1 MSNETKN
8 KTAADTVAENLQ
20 AIAEAVKDNAPSAE
34 EIAQAAATIGAA
46 PAKPGKSESKP
57 KSKAKAEAT
66 ADASALRA
74 VGVEACKR
82 HQLTQAW
89 VTSDGQVFPQEGDAR
104 EHAKNLPS
112 KETLKVTAK

>member
-34 EIAQAAATIGAA
+34 EIAQAAATIGASSV
-46 PAKPGKSESKP
+46 KPGKSESKP
-57 KSKAKAEAT
+57 KSKAKAEG
-66 ADASALRA
+66 ADASVLRA

-104 EHAKNLPS
+104 EHARNLGD
-112 KETLKVTAK
+112 KTTLKVTAK

>member
-8 KTAADTVAENLQ
+8 KSAADTVAENVQ
-20 AIAEAVKDNAPSAE
+20 AIGQAVKDNAASVE
-34 EIAQAAATIGAA
+34 EVAQA
-46 PAKPGKSESKP
+46 KSGKGESKS
-57 KSKAKAEAT
+57 KSKAKTEGS

-112 KETLKVTAK
+112 NEILKVTAK

>member
-20 AIAEAVKDNAPSAE
+20 AIAQAVKDNAPSAE

-57 KSKAKAEAT
+57 KSKAKAEA

>member
-46 PAKPGKSESKP
+46 PAKSGKSESKP
-57 KSKAKAEAT
+57 KSKTKTEGT

-82 HQLTQAW
+82 HKLTQAW
-89 VTSDGQVFPQEGDAR
+89 VTSDGQVFPQEGDAKA
-104 EHAKNLPS
+104 HALNLGD
-112 KETLKVTAK
+112 KVILKVTPR

>member
-8 KTAADTVAENLQ
+8 KTAADTVAENVQ
-20 AIAEAVKDNAPSAE
+20 TTAEAVKDNAASAE
-34 EIAQAAATIGAA
+34 EIAQAAAAVGAA
-46 PAKPGKSESKP
+46 PAKSGKSESKP
-57 KSKAKAEAT
+57 KSKAKTEG

-74 VGVEACKR
+74 VGLEACKR

>member
-20 AIAEAVKDNAPSAE
+20 AIAIAVDNAPSAE

-46 PAKPGKSESKP
+46 PAKPGKSESKS
-57 KSKAKAEAT
+57 KSKAKSEA
-66 ADASALRA
+66 APDASALRA
-74 VGVEACKR
+74 VGLEACKR

-112 KETLKVTAK
+112 KEILKVTAK

>member
-8 KTAADTVAENLQ
+8 KSAAETVAENLQ
-20 AIAEAVKDNAPSAE
+20 AIAEVVKDNAPSAE
-34 EIAQAAATIGAA
+34 EIAQAAAAVGTAVV
-46 PAKPGKSESKP
+46 KPGKSESKS
-57 KSKAKAEAT
+57 KSKAKTEG

-74 VGVEACKR
+74 VGVAACKR

-104 EHAKNLPS
+104 EHAKNLPN
-112 KETLKVTAK
+112 KEILKVTAK

>member
-57 KSKAKAEAT
+57 KSKAKTEADT
-66 ADASALRA
+66 GASALKA
-74 VGVEACKR
+74 VGLAACKR
-82 HQLTQAW
+82 HGLAQVW
-89 VTSDGQVFPQEGDAR
+89 VTSDGQSFPQEGDAK
-104 EHAKNLPS
+104 EHAKNLPN
-112 KETLKVTAK
+112 KETIKVTAK